1 MDENIKK
8 WIEAMAM
15 RAVKTGAEV
24 ALAGI
29 GTSTFVT
36 DVHWVGIASMVAL
49 SMIASVLASVNG
61 LPEVGGGASVAKIAR
76 GGDQDA

>member
-1 MDENIKK
+1 MNVNIKE
-8 WIEAMAM
+8 WAEATAM

-29 GTSTFVT
+29 GTSTFVS

-49 SMIASVLASVNG
+49 SMIASALASVKG
-61 LPEVGGGASVAKIAR
+61 LPEVGGGASVAKIAK
-76 GGDQDA
+76 GGGQDA